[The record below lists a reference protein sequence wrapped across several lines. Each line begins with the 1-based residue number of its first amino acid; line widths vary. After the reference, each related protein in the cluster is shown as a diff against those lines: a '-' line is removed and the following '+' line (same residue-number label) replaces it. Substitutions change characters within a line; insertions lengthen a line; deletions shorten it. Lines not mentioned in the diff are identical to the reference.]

1 MKLTPI
7 FSLLLSVLLAIT
19 LSSATVTAEQTE
31 PQSNDRFAQIVLFVP
46 DDAEMPEDYQQ
57 RLHDI
62 AIRTENFFA
71 DGIEQ
76 WDWDVARREIFARTS
91 AGEVKVTVVRGALP
105 KDAIGRKG
113 FPAVGPLAMAGA
125 TKALGDEVDESTVWW
140 TFYHTPERVIKG
152 FRGGGDRDGGRAINV
167 YPTADGEIYPT
178 VELGDPKMWPLNLK
192 GCLHEFGHALG
203 LPHIGPKPSSELGNT
218 LMGPINRA
226 FGNRLPEGTTEPRVY
241 LCEASAALLAKHP
254 LFVSRGPIA
263 PAGQGAVAIT
273 DLTLK
278 ETSDH
283 SIQISGKV
291 SGATKAH
298 SIVVLDSDRRFGD
311 YWSRSYTT
319 AVDEEGEFL
328 ISLAEPF
335 DASKGVLT
343 LYICL
348 KDGRNKA
355 AEPEGAMRFEYNGS
369 PGQRTFSAAT
379 REE

>member
-1 MKLTPI
+1 MKAALARSLTLFI
-7 FSLLLSVLLAIT
+7 LLTGGWLCASAI
-19 LSSATVTAEQTE
+19 AQPTE
-31 PQSNDRFAQIVLFVP
+31 PSSNQRFAQIVLFVP
-46 DDAEMPEDYQQ
+46 DDAEVPEDYQQ

-76 WDWDVARREIFARTS
+76 WDWDVARREVFARNSDGKVEITV
-91 AGEVKVTVVRGALP
+91 ARGELP
-105 KDAIGRKG
+105 KDATGRKG
-113 FPAVGPLAMAGA
+113 FPLVMPLAMEAA
-125 TKALGDEVDESTVWW
+125 TEALGDKVDESTVWW
-140 TFYHTPERVIKG
+140 VFYHTPERVIKG

-167 YPTADGEIYPT
+167 YPTADGEISPT

-226 FGNRLPEGTTEPRVY
+226 FGNRLPEGTTEPRVF

-263 PAGQGAVAIT
+263 SAGQDAVAIT
-273 DLTLK
+273 DLTFE

-311 YWSRSYTT
+311 YWSRSYT
-319 AVDEEGEFL
+319 ASVDEGGKFL
-328 ISLAEPF
+328 VSLEEPF
-335 DASKGVLT
+335 DASKGVLM

-369 PGQRTFSAAT
+369 PGKRTFSAAT